1 MKFREKIKLMR
12 VEKGWSQEQV
22 AEKLNMSLNAY
33 GDIERGKTRPNL
45 RRLEQIAKLF
55 GVELEEL
62 VSDRSILNIGMDNSN
77 FSHWYNQTPSEQLLE
92 LQHELE
98 KYRLLLQER
107 DKEINRLKQE
117 HDKEVNYLKEEIE
130 LLKQKD
136 KEMQNIIALLQK
148 GKVS

>member
-1 MKFREKIKLMR
+1 MKFYEKIKLMR
-12 VEKGWSQEQV
+12 TEKGWSQEQV

-33 GDIERGKTRPNL
+33 GCIERGETHPNL
-45 RRLEQIAKLF
+45 RRLEQIAKVF
-55 GVELEEL
+55 DIELEDL
-62 VSDRSILNIGMDNSN
+62 ISDRSILNIGMDNSD
-77 FSHWYNQTPSEQLLE
+77 FSYWYNQASSEQILE

-130 LLKQKD
+130 LLRQKD

-148 GKVS
+148 GL